1 MTTPAHYDYIILGT
15 GLSGLMLAYRL
26 SQDIYFKDKKI
37 LLLDKAQKTKN
48 DRTWCFWKEG
58 KSEWG
63 PIISKKWHTI
73 AVKGKDYEDTINLE
87 NYSYNKIEAIDF
99 YSYCLSELEKVSNI
113 TIREEK
119 VIDFSEREDAVT
131 VTTETADYTAQ
142 KVFTSILP
150 VERLEEQKHSQVLQ
164 QHFIGWDIEAENPVF
179 DPDLATFMD
188 FTVAQKGNTRFMY
201 VLPVSNTRALV
212 EYTLFSEKLL
222 PDAEYEIA
230 IKEFITELGITNYTI
245 KATEKGSIPMT
256 SYPFERHN
264 TKNIM
269 HIGTAGGF
277 TRGST
282 GFTFNYTDKI
292 TIRLVDFL
300 KKDKDFRLFKMKNR
314 FRWYDRLFL
323 DVLYRKNEMG
333 SQIFT
338 TMFKMNKI
346 QNIFRFLDGE
356 STPAEE
362 VKLISTL
369 PKKQFLIALFKE
381 GSKG

>member
-1 MTTPAHYDYIILGT
+1 MITSAHYDYIILGS

-26 SQDIYFKDKKI
+26 SQDSYFQNKDI
-37 LLLDKAQKTKN
+37 LLLDRENKNNN
-48 DRTWCFWKEG
+48 DRTWCFWREG
-58 KSEWG
+58 KSEWDKV
-63 PIISKKWHTI
+63 ISKKWKTI
-73 AVKGKDYEDTINLE
+73 VVKDEVHEENINLGD
-87 NYSYNKIEAIDF
+87 YTYNKIEAIDF
-99 YSYCLSELEKVSNI
+99 YSYCLNELTKVSNI

-119 VIDFSEREDAVT
+119 VIGFRESENAVS
-131 VTTETADYTAQ
+131 VKTEMADYTAQ

-150 VERLEEQKHSQVLQ
+150 AERLEEQTHSQVLQ
-164 QHFIGWDIEAENPVF
+164 QHFIGWDIEVKTPVF
-179 DPDLATFMD
+179 DPQKATFMD
-188 FTVAQKGNTRFMY
+188 FSVAQKGNTRFMY
-201 VLPVSNTRALV
+201 VLPVSQTRALI
-212 EYTLFSEKLL
+212 EYTLFSEKVL
-222 PDAEYEIA
+222 PDSEYETA
-230 IKEFITELGITNYTI
+230 IKHFIAELGINDYTI

-256 SYPFERHN
+256 AYPFERHN

-292 TIRLVDFL
+292 TLRLVDFL
-300 KKDKDFRLFKMKNR
+300 KKDRDFRLFKMKNR

-333 SQIFT
+333 SSIFM
-338 TMFKMNKI
+338 TMFRKNKI
-346 QNIFRFLDGE
+346 RNILRFLDGE
-356 STPAEE
+356 STLPEE
-362 VKLISTL
+362 VQLISSL